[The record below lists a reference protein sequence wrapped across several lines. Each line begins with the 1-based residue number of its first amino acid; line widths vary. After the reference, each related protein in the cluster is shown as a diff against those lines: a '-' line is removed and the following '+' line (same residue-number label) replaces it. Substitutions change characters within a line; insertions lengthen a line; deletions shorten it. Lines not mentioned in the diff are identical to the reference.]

1 MSDQPGGLDA
11 RQTVSPNLFQGWCYL
26 DACSIFPGFI
36 PPAIHR
42 LARSK
47 ESPLLAESTINW
59 VLISILLYV
68 AMQLVISFLVMRR
81 LKNETDYLLAGRK
94 LGVPFGAMSV
104 FATWFG
110 AETCI
115 GAAGA
120 IYENGLA
127 GARIDPFGYATC
139 MFLLGVFFARKLWS
153 LKLSTLGDFFKL
165 RYGSEIEKLAVTLMI
180 PASVIWASA
189 QILAFGYVLSAAST
203 LALEL
208 SIAFAAAMVI
218 AYTALG
224 GFLADVISDFIQGV
238 VLIIGLV
245 ILVVVVCF
253 NLPDSGVLSAGF
265 SMERIQLRQ
274 EGESWFGVINDWS
287 VPIIGSLFTAEL
299 ISRVIASRSAAAAR
313 QSVLL
318 GASLYVVVGLL
329 PVFLGMIGP
338 QLVPGLVDGEQLL
351 PLLAQTYLPTALFVI
366 FAGALMSAILSTVD
380 SALLAAGSLAS
391 HNILLPL
398 LQTRSDAARVRVS
411 RITVAVFGLIAYG
424 LAISADSVIG
434 LVEEASAFGSAGIFT
449 CCLLGLTCTRGGK
462 VAAAASMLVGMASY
476 GVLGYGFQNES
487 AYLFSLILA
496 LAAYLL
502 IMPFEAGPSSAGSLD
517 GSTREATTAD

>member
-1 MSDQPGGLDA
+1 M
-11 RQTVSPNLFQGWCYL
+11 
-26 DACSIFPGFI
+26 
-36 PPAIHR
+36 
-42 LARSK
+42 
-47 ESPLLAESTINW
+47 AESTINW
-59 VLISILLYV
+59 VLISILIYV
-68 AMQLVISFLVMRR
+68 AGQLVISFLVMRR

-139 MFLLGVFFARKLWS
+139 MFLMGFFFARKLWT
-153 LKLSTLGDFFKL
+153 LKLTTLGDFFKV
-165 RYGSEIEKLAVTLMI
+165 RYGPEIEKLGVTLMI

-189 QILAFGYVLSAAST
+189 QILAFGYVLSATST

-238 VLIIGLV
+238 VLIVGLI
-245 ILVVVVCF
+245 ILVVVVCL
-253 NLPDSGVLSAGF
+253 NLSDTSVLSEGF

-299 ISRVIASRSAAAAR
+299 ISRVLASRSANAAR

-318 GASLYVVVGLL
+318 GGSLYVMIGLL

-338 QLVPGLVDGEQLL
+338 QLIPGLTDGEQLL
-351 PLLAQTYLPTALFVI
+351 PLLAQTYLPTALFII

-398 LQTRSDAARVRVS
+398 LHARSDVAKVRIS
-411 RITVAVFGLIAYG
+411 RITVAVFGFIAYG
-424 LAISADSVIG
+424 LAMSADSVIG

-449 CCLLGLTCTRGGK
+449 CCLLGLTFTRGGRL
-462 VAAAASMLVGMASY
+462 AAGTSMIVGMLSY
-476 GVLGYGFQNES
+476 CVLSYGFQNDSSYLWSLVLALS
-487 AYLFSLILA
+487 AYVA
-496 LAAYLL
+496 
-502 IMPFEAGPSSAGSLD
+502 IMPFETGTLSVNKPDSS
-517 GSTREATTAD
+517 TAAVPAAE